1 MNDNNMTKHTARTRL
16 SERSDKVETAVT
28 IDWSNISLED
38 TRKLASRTI
47 IIAAQSNWRTDG
59 VIPTEAVLDANE
71 FANPS
76 RKPRGPVDPKQALLK
91 AFAAYQK
98 ENPEATMADF
108 IATLA

>member
-1 MNDNNMTKHTARTRL
+1 MNENTTKHTANTRL
-16 SERSDKVETAVT
+16 DARSEKVETAVT

-47 IIAAQSNWRTDG
+47 IIAAQNNWRTDG

-71 FANPS
+71 FANPT